1 MRKTAQNAK
10 FLRCAKTRKTA
21 QNSAKCEIFAKRKT
35 AQNAQNFGFAAQ
47 NSAKSAEFGRAKT
60 AQKQSAKLHNA
71 HPCLR
76 VLKLSLSGD
85 KLYEKRKA
93 AALEVEVRARNA
105 IINNNTS

>member
-1 MRKTAQNAK
+1 MRKTRSQVSRQKIIVTRFLLRFAQPFFAK
-10 FLRCAKTRKTA
+10 FRWTTYW
-21 QNSAKCEIFAKRKT
+21 S
-35 AQNAQNFGFAAQ
+35 
-47 NSAKSAEFGRAKT
+47 
-60 AQKQSAKLHNA
+60 HY
-71 HPCLR
+71 LR